1 MNATLHAS
9 PLAAWHSAREAWRA
23 LRARHWAIALGAG
36 LAFGIWHP
44 LHYTMSVVLQEGVA
58 PTVFLGLALMYLP
71 TYVVASVLMLPGL
84 AALGRRD
91 APATAYAGL
100 IAAVGVV
107 AGGGVGW
114 ASHTLSDVASVAFGW
129 PNPCRMCAAFSASGL
144 VLFALSRSLYLMIAL
159 ALATLVYL
167 YLRRSLRSAARLAA
181 AQRRCARAEQRAV
194 AEQLSGA
201 QAMVEPAFLFDTLR
215 LAERLAQDD
224 VDVAQRVLTCLI
236 AYLRAAL
243 PPGASGASTVG
254 QQAELVRARLEI
266 ERMRP
271 QGGFEFR
278 VDVAPGVAERPFAPL
293 LLAPLV
299 ANAVRRVEAMGAVSV
314 QASVD
319 GRGLVVEVS
328 DNGAADDSGG
338 ALAAVHDRLARLYG
352 DGARLVLAQRSP
364 RGLCARLEL
373 GLGATG

>member
-1 MNATLHAS
+1 MNAMVHAS
-9 PLAAWHSAREAWRA
+9 PLAAWRSACKAWRA

-36 LAFGIWHP
+36 LAFGVW
-44 LHYTMSVVLQEGVA
+44 LSLEAVLMQEDVA
-58 PTVFLGLALMYLP
+58 PTVFFVIALKHVPIYLGSGVL
-71 TYVVASVLMLPGL
+71 LMLGL
-84 AALGRRD
+84 AALDRRD
-91 APATAYAGL
+91 APRAAYTAL
-100 IAAVGVV
+100 VVGVGIV
-107 AGGGVGW
+107 GGSVVGW
-114 ASHTLSDVASVAFGW
+114 AAHHLAEVASAAFGW
-129 PNPCRMCAAFSASGL
+129 PDPYQGAVFSVSNL
-144 VLFALSRSLYLMIAL
+144 LLFSLGRSLFVMIAL

-194 AEQLSGA
+194 AEQLCAA

-215 LAERLAQDD
+215 LAERLALDD
-224 VDVAQRVLTCLI
+224 VDRAQHVLTCLI

-243 PPGASGASTVG
+243 PSAPSGASTVG
-254 QQAELVRARLEI
+254 QQAALVRARLEI

-278 VDVAPGVAERPFAPL
+278 VDVAPGVAEWPFAPL

-319 GRGLVVEVS
+319 GSGLVVEVS
-328 DNGAADDSGG
+328 DDGAADDSGG

-352 DGARLVLAQRSP
+352 NGARLVLAQRSP

-373 GLGATG
+373 GRGAAA